1 MANGKLKLVGGCIVA
16 SALRKLGY
24 SRGFKLAQ
32 AGNLEGAIN
41 AVANGKV
48 NAMTV
53 YGDFWVYGI
62 MDSAMPKKS
71 ITIFDQS
78 FGP

>member
-1 MANGKLKLVGGCIVA
+1 MVNGKMKLVGGCIVA
-16 SALRKLGY
+16 DALRKLGY
-24 SRGFKLAQ
+24 SRGFKQLQ
-32 AGNLEGAIN
+32 NGNVEAAIN
-41 AVANGKV
+41 AVANGKK

-71 ITIFDQS
+71 ITLFDQK